1 MECVGVIDQFHKRA
15 SFQPEAEKQAPS
27 EAGRENPKQQ
37 PPHDQEAQAMTTTTH
52 PASMSTEQ
60 RDQARRAQFTGHITD
75 VIRGVGDAFAIYHY
89 TNTAEKL
96 CAIAFYGKAIKP
108 AFRYSFRSVELRNEY
123 SNDWASGVMR
133 AQERIAERRA
143 QRNQPHA
150 LSVGDVLM
158 SMWGYEQTNVD
169 YYEVTAHHG
178 RTQVTLRPIAARR
191 EATGGMQGD
200 CTPVPGK
207 FTGEPMRCKVDG
219 SSNSVRLSS
228 FQRAS
233 KIEPLAVVDGLR
245 VWPVDHWTAY
255 A

>member
-1 MECVGVIDQFHKRA
+1 
-15 SFQPEAEKQAPS
+15 
-27 EAGRENPKQQ
+27 
-37 PPHDQEAQAMTTTTH
+37 MTTTTH
-52 PASMSTEQ
+52 PTSMIIDQ
-60 RDQARRAQFTGHITD
+60 RDQARRAQFTGTITN
-75 VIRGVGDAFAIYHY
+75 VIRGAGEAFAIFHY
-89 TNTAEKL
+89 TNPAGAL

-108 AFRYSFRSVELRNEY
+108 AFRYRFRSAELRDTHCG
-123 SNDWASGVMR
+123 DWAGGVMR
-133 AQERIAERRA
+133 AQERTAARRA
-143 QRNQPHA
+143 QRNQPHT
-150 LSVGDVLM
+150 LTVGDVLM

-169 YYEVTAHHG
+169 YYEVTARHG
-178 RTQVTLRPIAARR
+178 RTQITLREIAAHR
-191 EATGGMQGD
+191 EATGSMVGD
-200 CTPVPGK
+200 CTPLPGK